1 MNGKYLIKL
10 SFLDKIM
17 LMQGYIINTTKV
29 KDEDLLVTILNKKR
43 VKTLYRFY
51 GARHSNI
58 HIGYNI
64 DYEAHPTNRENLFQL
79 RNVSHLPS
87 KWMLKRD
94 KFYIW
99 QQFLKLLHKHLK
111 DINEIDEFYYNLL
124 QNMSFYLEK
133 ENPKRVAVESYTK
146 ILDYEGRIHKD
157 FFCFMCGEKIKNN
170 IILIR
175 AYLPACQNCIKRKGF
190 QKDKLIYLFEENNSI
205 LLDNDDIEEL
215 YAIMLEG
222 F

>member
-1 MNGKYLIKL
+1 
-10 SFLDKIM
+10 
-17 LMQGYIINTTKV
+17 MQGYIINTIKV

-64 DYEAHPTNRENLFQL
+64 DYEAHPTNKENFFQL
-79 RNVSHLPS
+79 RNVSHLPY
-87 KWMLKRD
+87 KWMFQRD

-99 QQFLKLLHKHLK
+99 QQFLKLLYKHLR

-124 QNMSFYLEK
+124 KNMTLYLEK

-146 ILDYEGRIHKD
+146 ILDYEGRIHRD
-157 FFCFMCGEKIKNN
+157 FYCFICNKKIDNN
-170 IILIR
+170 ITLVR
-175 AYLPACQNCIKRKGF
+175 AYLPACQNCINKKGLE
-190 QKDKLIYLFEENNSI
+190 KKKIIYLFEEKNSI
-205 LLDNDDIEEL
+205 LLNNNDIDEL
-215 YAIMLEG
+215 YTIMLEG